1 MALSDSAFEAFADFE
16 SESESAEARAPVR
29 RPSSQ
34 SSFRPRPAPN
44 APAYV
49 TQTQLE
55 AALAR
60 SDGKIK
66 VVADGVS
73 TINARVASLGSAY
86 KKEADERK
94 KSVDSQSKDLNQK
107 LQMLAL
113 LPMLVQAP
121 SYSTP
126 GVKIGATVHP
136 LQDASGNPITTVSG
150 PDNSTMDML
159 LPLLMVTGMG
169 GTGGLSLGGGD
180 SGSDGSSMMM
190 LALVLAMANK

>member
-1 MALSDSAFEAFADFE
+1 MALSEAFESFADFE
-16 SESESAEARAPVR
+16 SESEAAEARTPVR

-34 SSFRPRPAPN
+34 SSFRPRPSPS

-73 TINARVASLGSAY
+73 TINARVASLHAAS

-94 KSVDSQSKDLNQK
+94 KSVDTQSKDLNQK

-121 SYSTP
+121 SFTTP
-126 GVKIGATVHP
+126 SVKIGAVVHP
-136 LQDASGNPITTVSG
+136 LVDSNNIPIQSVSG
-150 PDNSTMDML
+150 PDTSTMDML
-159 LPLLMVTGMG
+159 LPLLMMSGMG
-169 GTGGLSLGGGD
+169 GTGGLSLGGD
-180 SGSDGSSMMM
+180 SSSDGGSMMM
-190 LALVLAMANK
+190 LALVLAMSKK

>member
-34 SSFRPRPAPN
+34 SSFGEAAPN

-136 LQDASGNPITTVSG
+136 LQDASGIRSRRFP
-150 PDNSTMDML
+150 
-159 LPLLMVTGMG
+159 
-169 GTGGLSLGGGD
+169 
-180 SGSDGSSMMM
+180 
-190 LALVLAMANK
+190 A